1 MNTVYFKIKQE
12 ELISRIPSLF
22 AYGEVNE
29 LGMYIV
35 HKATDSD
42 MGTYGKYVEN
52 ISIENKVWS
61 YRTLI
66 DKYYNAELDD
76 GIKSIVEKGI
86 GLVEIAK
93 ECKELGIEA
102 PTGVLVPDYIYLATA
117 KSSYKKMK
125 SLQRMCKYYQWLLDN
140 NKISKGDKQHS
151 DYCCKCEYYNNLG
164 GDNMVAFLGKCV
176 EKSVSVAQEMYDMCD
191 NSLSFSTNIIL
202 TNTIDDLGVLTPYIE
217 EYELGK
223 EYYEKDIVF
232 YDDNIYEC
240 TNANCGIWDNDTERL
255 VFDDS
260 SWRLIKPESF
270 YNSQKYLETQSDS
283 LLKSLRRS
291 VSYVNLNGG
300 QEVPSED
307 EDWLFYYRVGRI
319 MNISVT
325 QDELGNLVSYENGKY
340 EAFGDVINKIVI
352 NTDNQTIT
360 FTYIIDVRLKPNPA
374 GKTITETDEDLNT
387 ITRYSDFIY
396 DDSDTLHGIKYT
408 ETYTY
413 EKDGELDN
421 IEDFD
426 GYIKGERDAYDIYK
440 KYAFKTSSITVNIDK
455 NINGNNVSVPVI
467 ISSINY
473 NLNYQHEYQNFNN
486 NITLYRDEY
495 LKGIAY
501 RPTVNTDILIERG
514 NTVSFEK
521 HLKFA
526 EVKTLKSMENY
537 SNGSFFN
544 MEEG

>member
-1 MNTVYFKIKQE
+1 
-12 ELISRIPSLF
+12 
-22 AYGEVNE
+22 
-29 LGMYIV
+29 
-35 HKATDSD
+35 
-42 MGTYGKYVEN
+42 
-52 ISIENKVWS
+52 
-61 YRTLI
+61 
-66 DKYYNAELDD
+66 
-76 GIKSIVEKGI
+76 
-86 GLVEIAK
+86 
-93 ECKELGIEA
+93 
-102 PTGVLVPDYIYLATA
+102 
-117 KSSYKKMK
+117 
-125 SLQRMCKYYQWLLDN
+125 
-140 NKISKGDKQHS
+140 
-151 DYCCKCEYYNNLG
+151 
-164 GDNMVAFLGKCV
+164 
-176 EKSVSVAQEMYDMCD
+176 
-191 NSLSFSTNIIL
+191 
-202 TNTIDDLGVLTPYIE
+202 
-217 EYELGK
+217 
-223 EYYEKDIVF
+223 
-232 YDDNIYEC
+232 
-240 TNANCGIWDNDTERL
+240 
-255 VFDDS
+255 
-260 SWRLIKPESF
+260 
-270 YNSQKYLETQSDS
+270 
-283 LLKSLRRS
+283 LRRS